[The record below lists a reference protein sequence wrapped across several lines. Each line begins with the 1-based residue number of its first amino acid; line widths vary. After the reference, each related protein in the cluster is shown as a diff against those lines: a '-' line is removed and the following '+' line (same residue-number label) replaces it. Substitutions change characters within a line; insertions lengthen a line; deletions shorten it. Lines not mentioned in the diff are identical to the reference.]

1 MNVKEIFTESDNATL
16 CVVRVLGIVGMGL
29 LGAGVLVGAAPAEI
43 GLGVA
48 AIIGAVGGSIRMK
61 GDGNST
67 LTPPN
72 K

>member
-1 MNVKEIFTESDNATL
+1 MNVKEILTESDNTTL
-16 CVVRVLGIVGMGL
+16 CVVRVLGLVGMGL

-48 AIIGAVGGSIRMK
+48 AIVGAVGGSIRIK
-61 GDGNST
+61 GDGSSALT
-67 LTPPN
+67 LLN

>member
-1 MNVKEIFTESDNATL
+1 MNVKEILTESDNTTL
-16 CVVRVLGIVGMGL
+16 CVVRVLGLVGMGL

-48 AIIGAVGGSIRMK
+48 AIVGAVGGSIRIK
-61 GDGNST
+61 GDGTST
-67 LTPPN
+67 LTLPN